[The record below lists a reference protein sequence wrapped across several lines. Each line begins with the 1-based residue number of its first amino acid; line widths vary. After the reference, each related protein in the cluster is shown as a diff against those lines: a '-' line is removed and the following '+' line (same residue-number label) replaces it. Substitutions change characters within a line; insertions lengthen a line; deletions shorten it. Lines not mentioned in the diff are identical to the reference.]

1 MDSAAKV
8 TAKGQVTVPKS
19 VRDALGIGPGDALLF
34 RVHGRQAVLARTP
47 DFLELAGSI
56 DVPSERRDTSWDQV
70 VADTHADRA
79 EQRR

>member
-34 RVHGRQAVLARTP
+34 RVHGRHAVLARTP

-56 DVPSERRDTSWDQV
+56 NVPPERQGASWEQLT
-70 VADTHADRA
+70 AETRADRA
-79 EQRR
+79 ERRR